1 MQARGGDMRSD
12 REIGA
17 RLRILRGDLTQKQVL
32 RRLAKLR
39 VKLPELA
46 ITRIENGQRA
56 LKFSE
61 AMGLAVVYDIPLE
74 RIASD
79 SGRDVDDRADE
90 ADRRMLD
97 ELRALVSHIESRI
110 DVVERRL
117 QNRAR

>member
-1 MQARGGDMRSD
+1 MRSD
-12 REIGA
+12 EEIGT
-17 RLRILRGDLTQKQVL
+17 RLRALRGDLTQKQVL

-39 VKLPELA
+39 VKLPDLA

-79 SGRDVDDRADE
+79 SGRDVGDRADE
-90 ADRRMLD
+90 ADRRLLE
-97 ELRALVSHIESRI
+97 ELRSVLAHVEERI
-110 DVVERRL
+110 DAVERRMR
-117 QNRAR
+117 NRAR

>member
-1 MQARGGDMRSD
+1 MRSD
-12 REIGA
+12 EEIGA
-17 RLRILRGDLTQKQVL
+17 RLKALRGDLTQKQVL

-39 VKLPELA
+39 VKLPDLA

-79 SGRDVDDRADE
+79 SGRDVGDRADE
-90 ADRRMLD
+90 ADRRLLE
-97 ELRALVSHIESRI
+97 ELRSVLAHVEERI
-110 DVVERRL
+110 DAVERRMR
-117 QNRAR
+117 NRAR

>member
-1 MQARGGDMRSD
+1 MRSD
-12 REIGA
+12 EEIGR
-17 RLRILRGDLTQKQVL
+17 RLKALRGDLTQKQVL
-32 RRLAKLR
+32 RRLSKLR
-39 VKLPELA
+39 VKLPDLA

-90 ADRRMLD
+90 ADDRLLD
-97 ELRALVSHIESRI
+97 ELRSLAAHIEQRI
-110 DVVERRL
+110 DMVERRKGR
-117 QNRAR
+117 RAR

>member
-1 MQARGGDMRSD
+1 MRSD
-12 REIGA
+12 EEIGR
-17 RLRILRGDLTQKQVL
+17 RLKSLRGDLTQKQVL

-39 VKLPELA
+39 VKLPDLA

-79 SGRDVDDRADE
+79 TGRDVGDRADE
-90 ADRRMLD
+90 ADDRLLE
-97 ELRALVSHIESRI
+97 ELHSIAALIEDRI
-110 DVVERRL
+110 DMVERRKRR
-117 QNRAR
+117 RAR

>member
-1 MQARGGDMRSD
+1 MRSD
-12 REIGA
+12 EEIGT
-17 RLRILRGDLTQKQVL
+17 RLKALRGDLTQKQVL

-39 VKLPELA
+39 VKLPDLA

-79 SGRDVDDRADE
+79 SGRDVGDRADE
-90 ADRRMLD
+90 ADRRLLE
-97 ELRALVSHIESRI
+97 ELRSVLAHVEERI
-110 DVVERRL
+110 DAVERRMR
-117 QNRAR
+117 NRAR

>member
-1 MQARGGDMRSD
+1 MRSD
-12 REIGA
+12 EEIGR
-17 RLRILRGDLTQKQVL
+17 RLKALRGGLTQKQVL

-39 VKLPELA
+39 IKMPDLA

-79 SGRDVDDRADE
+79 SGRDVDERADE
-90 ADRRMLD
+90 FDDRLLA
-97 ELRALVSHIESRI
+97 ELRSLAAHIDERI
-110 DVVERRL
+110 DMVERRKRR
-117 QNRAR
+117 RAR

>member
-1 MQARGGDMRSD
+1 MRSD
-12 REIGA
+12 QEIGR
-17 RLRILRGDLTQKQVL
+17 RLRALRGDLTQKQVL

-39 VKLPELA
+39 VKLPDLA

-79 SGRDVDDRADE
+79 SGRDVDDRAKE
-90 ADRRMLD
+90 ADDRLLD
-97 ELRALVSHIESRI
+97 ELRSLAAQIQDRI
-110 DVVERRL
+110 DVVERRK
-117 QNRAR
+117 RRRGTMAT